1 MLVMKMKLPYK
12 ILYKVVKNIVSIRS
26 LKSLI
31 VKEYAEVVSDIR
43 QSM

>member
-1 MLVMKMKLPYK
+1 MLVMKMKLLYK
-12 ILYKVVKNIVSIRS
+12 ILYKVVKNIKS